1 MYNNPKM
8 IETISNARNIG
19 DVSTEIKEAL
29 AVKAKVK
36 LYTKI
41 LPSFLKDA
49 QPKRKEVRK
58 FFNLKDF
65 QHHESKQTNNKKTLT
80 RNHSILHSNLSGST
94 KCTVTNQ

>member
-1 MYNNPKM
+1 MYNDPKM

-65 QHHESKQTNNKKTLT
+65 QHHESKQTNKKNSDKEPQHT
-80 RNHSILHSNLSGST
+80 S
-94 KCTVTNQ
+94 Q

>member
-36 LYTKI
+36 LYTKR

-65 QHHESKQTNNKKTLT
+65 QHHESKQTNKQ
-80 RNHSILHSNLSGST
+80 T
-94 KCTVTNQ
+94 KNSDKEPQHTSQ

>member
-1 MYNNPKM
+1 MYNDSEL
-8 IETISNARNIG
+8 IETISNIRNIG

-36 LYTKI
+36 LCTKR

-65 QHHESKQTNNKKTLT
+65 QHHESKQTNKQTKKL
-80 RNHSILHSNLSGST
+80 
-94 KCTVTNQ
+94 